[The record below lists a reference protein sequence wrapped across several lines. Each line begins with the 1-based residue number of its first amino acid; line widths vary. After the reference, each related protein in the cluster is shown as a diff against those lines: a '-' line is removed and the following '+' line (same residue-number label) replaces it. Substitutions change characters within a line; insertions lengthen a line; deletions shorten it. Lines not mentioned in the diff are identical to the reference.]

1 VESWLRCQRLI
12 EVSIQ
17 KQPVT
22 PFGSQ
27 IVPTTGLLHD
37 S

>member
-17 KQPVT
+17 PQPVT
-22 PFGSQ
+22 PFGS
-27 IVPTTGLLHD
+27 
-37 S
+37 